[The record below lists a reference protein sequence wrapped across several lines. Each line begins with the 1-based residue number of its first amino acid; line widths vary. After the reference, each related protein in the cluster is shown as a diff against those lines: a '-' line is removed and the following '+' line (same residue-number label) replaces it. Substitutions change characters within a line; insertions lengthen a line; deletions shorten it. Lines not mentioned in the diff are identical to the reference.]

1 MKSVNKPKV
10 ANVRDEF
17 KPIQS
22 HLIVGNP
29 KIVAELEKIG
39 HYTKHPRPRKS
50 AKINR
55 ARKAKNLSA
64 S

>member
-22 HLIVGNP
+22 HLVVGNP
-29 KIVAELEKIG
+29 KVVAELEKEG
-39 HYTKHPRPRKS
+39 HYTKHPRSRKQR
-50 AKINR
+50 KINR
-55 ARKAKNLSA
+55 ARKSSTAK
-64 S
+64 

>member
-1 MKSVNKPKV
+1 MKSVKPTKV

-22 HLIVGNP
+22 HLVVGDP

-39 HYTKHPRPRKS
+39 HYTKHPRPRKLR
-50 AKINR
+50 AKHR
-55 ARKAKNLSA
+55 AAKACA

>member
-1 MKSVNKPKV
+1 MKMKSVKPTKV

-22 HLIVGNP
+22 HLVVGDP

-39 HYTKHPRPRKS
+39 HYIHHPRPRKLRAEHRA
-50 AKINR
+50 AKAR
-55 ARKAKNLSA
+55 AR
-64 S
+64 